1 MVFGSSDRE
10 ALASIDFITGR
21 AGEKATVGRLVQMTA
36 VTPAIVLAINVV
48 ASTEIMLDAK
58 IMRPASYS
66 FETVCYRLPQLFMWE
81 PDPRRFTL

>member
-1 MVFGSSDRE
+1 
-10 ALASIDFITGR
+10 
-21 AGEKATVGRLVQMTA
+21 MTA

-66 FETVCYRLPQLFMWE
+66 FETVCSRLPQLFMWE
-81 PDPRRFTL
+81 LDPRRFTL

>member
-1 MVFGSSDRE
+1 
-10 ALASIDFITGR
+10 
-21 AGEKATVGRLVQMTA
+21 MTA

-66 FETVCYRLPQLFMWE
+66 FETVCSRLPQLFMWE
-81 PDPRRFTL
+81 LDSRRFTL